1 MNSDQLYAN
10 GRIAVLSTKL
20 FGADKFLR
28 LAECSSLS
36 EALRVLYE
44 NGYGNGVTVSNP
56 NDYEQVLKSELDCAM
71 SAIKELCY
79 DKNAVKYLLCKYD
92 YLNAK
97 TLMKGKYAR
106 EDYTA
111 YCFDEGSYPKEQMQ
125 EAFVNDDYS
134 AFSKNMA
141 KACDQIDAEYANGNR
156 SPQIIDKLLDKASF
170 LDMKKYAKRSST
182 RLIAKLFDWQVN
194 TSNLMLLYRLKK
206 AGYDKEQ
213 YADWLIEGASIKK
226 DKLLRLWDN
235 EMVDLPEVYR
245 KFYALC
251 SLENATLRLAEQ
263 EQIEGRN
270 RKIAEYQD
278 FLTIQP
284 SVDYFFKKVD
294 ETEKIRR
301 VLVDV
306 KNGVDKEKI
315 KDKIK

>member
-28 LAECSSLS
+28 LAECSSLV

-44 NGYGNGVTVSNP
+44 NGYGKGLTVDNP
-56 NDYEQVLKSELDCAM
+56 NEYEQILRAELDGAM
-71 SAIKELCY
+71 AELKELCY

-111 YCFDEGSYPKEQMQ
+111 YCFDEATFPKEKMQ
-125 EAFVNDDYS
+125 EAFLNDTY
-134 AFSKNMA
+134 AEFGKNMA

-170 LDMKKYAKRSST
+170 LDMKRYAKRSSS
-182 RLIAKLFDWQVN
+182 RVIYKLFDWQVN
-194 TSNLMLLYRLKK
+194 TSNLMLLYRFKK
-206 AGYDKEQ
+206 AGFSQEQ
-213 YADWLIEGASIKK
+213 YADWLIDCGSIKK
-226 DKLLRLWDN
+226 DKLLRLWEGD
-235 EMVDLPEVYR
+235 VDLPENYR
-245 KFYALC
+245 KFYALT
-251 SLENATLRLAEQ
+251 SLDNVTLNAAEQ
-263 EQIEGRN
+263 EQIAGRN
-270 RKIAEYQD
+270 RLVAEYAD

-284 SVDYFFKKVD
+284 ALEYFFKKVD

-306 KNGVDKEKI
+306 KNGVDKDKI

>member
-28 LAECSSLS
+28 LAECSSLV

-44 NGYGNGVTVSNP
+44 NGYGNGVTVANP
-56 NDYEQVLKSELDCAM
+56 NDYEQLLKNELDCAM
-71 SAIKELCY
+71 SSLKELCY
-79 DKNAVKYLLCKYD
+79 DKNAVKFLLCKYD

-106 EDYTA
+106 EDFTA
-111 YCFDEGSYPKEQMQ
+111 YCFDEGSYSKEKMQ
-125 EAFVNDDYS
+125 EAFNNDDYS

-141 KACDQIDAEYANGNR
+141 TACDQIDAEYANGNR

-170 LDMKKYAKRSST
+170 LDMRKYAKRSST
-182 RLIAKLFDWQVN
+182 RLIAKLLDWQVN
-194 TSNLMLLYRLKK
+194 TANLMLLYRLKK
-206 AGYDKEQ
+206 AGYSVEQ
-213 YADWLIEGASIKK
+213 YADWLIDCGSIKK
-226 DKLLRLWDN
+226 NKLLSLWN
-235 EMVDLPEVYR
+235 GEVDLPETYR
-245 KFYALC
+245 KFYSLC
-251 SLENATLRLAEQ
+251 NTSLTLAEN
-263 EQIEGRN
+263 EQTDGRN
-270 RKIAEYQD
+270 RLVAEYAD

-284 SVDYFFKKVD
+284 ALDYFFKKVD

-301 VLVDV
+301 ILVDV
-306 KNGVDKEKI
+306 KNGVDKDKI

>member
-1 MNSDQLYAN
+1 MISDQLYAN

-28 LAECSSLS
+28 LAECSSLI

-44 NGYGNGVTVSNP
+44 NGYGNGLTVSNP
-56 NDYEQVLKSELDCAM
+56 NDYEQILRAELDSVMA
-71 SAIKELCY
+71 SLKELCY
-79 DKNAVKYLLCKYD
+79 DKNALKYLLCKYD

-106 EDYTA
+106 EDYTP
-111 YCFDEGSYPKEQMQ
+111 YCFGEASYSKEKMQ
-125 EAFVNDDYS
+125 EAFVNDTYS
-134 AFSKNMA
+134 DFTKNMA
-141 KACDQIDAEYANGNR
+141 AACDQIDAEYANGNR

-170 LDMKKYAKRSST
+170 ADMKAYAKRSSS
-182 RLIAKLFDWQVN
+182 RLITKLFDWQVN
-194 TSNLMLLYRLKK
+194 TSNLMLSYRMKK
-206 AGYDKEQ
+206 AGYSAEQ
-213 YADWLIEGASIKK
+213 FADWLIDGGSIKK
-226 DKLLRLWDN
+226 EDLLRLWDGSA
-235 EMVDLPEVYR
+235 DLPEEYR

-251 SLENATLRLAEQ
+251 SLENASLTQAEKA
-263 EQIEGRN
+263 QIEGRN
-270 RKIAEYQD
+270 RLIADYKD

-284 SVDYFFKKVD
+284 ALEYFFSKVD

-306 KNGVDKEKI
+306 KNGVDKDKI